1 MMYDGRPALMLH
13 YWNGPSTLPEA
24 CMDGGHQRRIT
35 ARPVTMP
42 PVCAACRNAMNG
54 SRALARL
61 YTGLYLNLV
70 FLTIR
75 NIYRFVE

>member
-1 MMYDGRPALMLH
+1 
-13 YWNGPSTLPEA
+13 
-24 CMDGGHQRRIT
+24 
-35 ARPVTMP
+35 MP
-42 PVCAACRNAMNG
+42 LVCAARRNAMSG